1 MITSFVPFFLKS
13 QELSLFEI
21 YDFALKNNEELK
33 IYKDKINIALG
44 DQQIALSE
52 FLPDI
57 VTQMHAQEQSETSYA
72 TYWLKN
78 QFNSTNLTGFNPTN
92 EKNSFLAK
100 LSAEYNIFNGLGH
113 LYDYKKT
120 RVETKIAKLDYNVAK
135 SDILY
140 EVAESYFHVLTA
152 EHTVELNEKLTRIY
166 RNYKE
171 HARSRLEVKEIT
183 EFELLQAESGHL
195 EAAIQLTET
204 KDKLQLARK
213 ILNQKMG
220 RSLIEEPL
228 LAKMQEPFHV
238 ELKSFGEY
246 LTLAHHRNNALV
258 KSRLETNRAKNQYKS
273 SFARTPFMPHVSLY
287 ASLEQQ
293 ADDVDAFQ
301 KFWEVGVSIKFN
313 IFDGFEAKGKQ
324 MKARAQLSASKTE
337 EHLMQSKVHIELEQA
352 YNNLKMLLLKKEL
365 FAKKLKI
372 AQEGLRRA
380 RVSFQNK
387 IVTQLKVLEA
397 EALAERAKIEAQ
409 NNNYELHL
417 AMMKLNKLVGGN
429 IWVSENSN

>member
-1 MITSFVPFFLKS
+1 
-13 QELSLFEI
+13 
-21 YDFALKNNEELK
+21 
-33 IYKDKINIALG
+33 
-44 DQQIALSE
+44 
-52 FLPDI
+52 
-57 VTQMHAQEQSETSYA
+57 
-72 TYWLKN
+72 
-78 QFNSTNLTGFNPTN
+78 
-92 EKNSFLAK
+92 
-100 LSAEYNIFNGLGH
+100 
-113 LYDYKKT
+113 
-120 RVETKIAKLDYNVAK
+120 
-135 SDILY
+135 
-140 EVAESYFHVLTA
+140 
-152 EHTVELNEKLTRIY
+152 
-166 RNYKE
+166 
-171 HARSRLEVKEIT
+171 
-183 EFELLQAESGHL
+183 
-195 EAAIQLTET
+195 
-204 KDKLQLARK
+204 
-213 ILNQKMG
+213 
-220 RSLIEEPL
+220 
-228 LAKMQEPFHV
+228 
-238 ELKSFGEY
+238 
-246 LTLAHHRNNALV
+246 LV